1 MYFDLARGL
10 GTNGNGRLR
19 AAVYLNV
26 TYSDP
31 SSSESHFPYRQ
42 LSKQREIKHITLSKH
57 IELSKPTDNQTTW
70 WTKRLIYRGGICG
83 GIGRGNKSST
93 STWLHPKVRGCGYC
107 QMQSLSASTP
117 LDSEVPTQWATF
129 GGTHALACYPAH
141 LDKLHVYLS
150 SNLKAS
156 FLALCASGC
165 VWWGTRMFQ
174 CNLVFHESF
183 EELVILPPSKKP
195 LRSPRFV
202 LFKYREP

>member
-1 MYFDLARGL
+1 MYLDLVRGL
-10 GTNGNGRLR
+10 RTNENGRLR

-57 IELSKPTDNQTTW
+57 IELSKPTGNQTTW

-83 GIGRGNKSST
+83 EIGRGNKSST
-93 STWLHPKVRGCGYC
+93 STWLHPKVRGCGYY

-129 GGTHALACYPAH
+129 GGTHPCTRRSWSSHATQRILTNCTYTSPVIW
-141 LDKLHVYLS
+141 KLLS
-150 SNLKAS
+150 LLSVPRDV
-156 FLALCASGC
+156 CG
-165 VWWGTRMFQ
+165 G
-174 CNLVFHESF
+174 
-183 EELVILPPSKKP
+183 ELVCSNAILCFTRASK
-195 LRSPRFV
+195 S
-202 LFKYREP
+202 